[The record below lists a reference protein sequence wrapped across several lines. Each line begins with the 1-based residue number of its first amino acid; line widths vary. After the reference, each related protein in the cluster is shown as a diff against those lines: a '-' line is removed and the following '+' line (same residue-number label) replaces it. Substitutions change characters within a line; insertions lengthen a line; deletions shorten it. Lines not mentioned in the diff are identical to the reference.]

1 MPVFLVK
8 NKCFNKLTPIGVG
21 GGGESE
27 LCSEEITLSES
38 EIIKFLSK
46 LGGTPELICSCTR
59 YVNISHYR

>member
-1 MPVFLVK
+1 MPREPGRGLRGM
-8 NKCFNKLTPIGVG
+8 TVG